1 MENGRGSEC
10 VRNLARGGRQLTEYL
25 LLKSVICSG
34 ASHTR
39 DWTLCLFRSHV
50 ASMFKERSSFK
61 QLQDISNISYSE
73 FLILNQTWFVHIHYK
88 KKKPFTLSSYMA
100 QQTYFI
106 SIWYLSHSHITY
118 SYDTRKSG
126 WIQKFKLYITQKQL
140 WKLENMPT
148 SCFSP
153 LAS

>member
-73 FLILNQTWFVHIHYK
+73 FLILNQTWFVHIHG
-88 KKKPFTLSSYMA
+88 L
-100 QQTYFI
+100 
-106 SIWYLSHSHITY
+106 
-118 SYDTRKSG
+118 
-126 WIQKFKLYITQKQL
+126 KFVMCNRYIL
-140 WKLENMPT
+140 HNE
-148 SCFSP
+148 
-153 LAS
+153 

>member
-73 FLILNQTWFVHIHYK
+73 FLILNQTWFVHIHCLK
-88 KKKPFTLSSYMA
+88 FVMCVTDIVCIINN
-100 QQTYFI
+100 TY
-106 SIWYLSHSHITY
+106 HIA
-118 SYDTRKSG
+118 
-126 WIQKFKLYITQKQL
+126 I
-140 WKLENMPT
+140 
-148 SCFSP
+148 
-153 LAS
+153 